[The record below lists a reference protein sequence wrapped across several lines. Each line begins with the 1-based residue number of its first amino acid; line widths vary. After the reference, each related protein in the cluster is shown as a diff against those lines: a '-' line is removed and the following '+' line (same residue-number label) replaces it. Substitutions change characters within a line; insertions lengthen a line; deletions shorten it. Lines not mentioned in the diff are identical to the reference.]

1 MNVFHKVTRQTLRKN
16 RLRTLVTIAGVIL
29 SAAMVCAVTTIVVS
43 FQGFYR
49 DCEMYETGDWYGR
62 VEDASPEVRQTLLED
77 SRVAHVASAEVLGY
91 SESESRNEEKPYIY
105 LLGVDE
111 TYLNTMPVRPVG
123 RLPEREGEILV
134 PTHYLSPG
142 NGGASLQIGDTVEL
156 TLGERVLDGYS
167 LNQNNPLCDGES
179 IQVRKTGRYTVVGFY
194 ERPDFEPY
202 SGPGYTFLTVPEQ
215 DGPQNYL
222 LYYKTTDIDEL
233 DGVIRDHNLPED
245 ENWSL
250 LAADGVFR
258 YDNFGRVFVNLASIL
273 IFLIVLGSV
282 SLIYSAFSI
291 SVSERTRQFGLLRS
305 VGATRGQLRRSV
317 LYEAGV
323 ISAIGIPLGILCG
336 MGGMAVTLHFIGGM
350 FQGMMAAEIPM
361 RFRVSWASVGI
372 SAVIALVTV
381 LISVWIP
388 AKRATRVTALEA
400 IRQNQDIHSRGKDV
414 RVSRLTGR
422 LFGLEGILAKK
433 YFRRSRRRYRAT
445 IVSLVLSLVLF
456 ISASSFCMY
465 LTSTVD
471 ETLTVSNYDVVCYL
485 SGESDPEALLPA
497 LLEAK
502 GVKAGAYWK
511 EAQGYLLLEQDQLDE
526 TYLRY
531 GEASSAAFWQAC
543 TDPSFQGEVA
553 IPVEQYYVDE
563 HTYGQFLEEQGLDAG
578 QYLNS
583 AAPLPLVYNRGST
596 VIYATGKSGNYER
609 QVYTYQFLKSGVETA
624 ALRQPQEVAGYFFS
638 HTENAA
644 ENLPGTVAPARDF
657 FLNEEGEEVSRPTRT
672 AAIHLGPTVQD
683 LPLGV
688 SEREGGGCILIYP
701 YASAPDDGS
710 ETSVCFTSS
719 SHGETAESLEEI
731 LLERGSYTGSGQVID
746 VRGQES
752 SNRNL
757 VTIINVFSYGFIVLI
772 SLIAATNVFNTI
784 STNVALR
791 RREFAMLRSVGMT
804 RLGLNR
810 MMNYECLLYGF
821 RALAFGVP
829 LSGLMTVL
837 IYEAVGQAVSSS
849 FQVPWSAVAVAVCSI
864 FAVVFS
870 TMLYAMGR
878 IKRENPIDALK
889 NENT

>member
-1 MNVFHKVTRQTLRKN
+1 M
-16 RLRTLVTIAGVIL
+16 
-29 SAAMVCAVTTIVVS
+29 
-43 FQGFYR
+43 
-49 DCEMYETGDWYGR
+49 
-62 VEDASPEVRQTLLED
+62 
-77 SRVAHVASAEVLGY
+77 
-91 SESESRNEEKPYIY
+91 
-105 LLGVDE
+105 
-111 TYLNTMPVRPVG
+111 
-123 RLPEREGEILV
+123 
-134 PTHYLSPG
+134 
-142 NGGASLQIGDTVEL
+142 
-156 TLGERVLDGYS
+156 
-167 LNQNNPLCDGES
+167 
-179 IQVRKTGRYTVVGFY
+179 
-194 ERPDFEPY
+194 
-202 SGPGYTFLTVPEQ
+202 
-215 DGPQNYL
+215 
-222 LYYKTTDIDEL
+222 
-233 DGVIRDHNLPED
+233 
-245 ENWSL
+245 
-250 LAADGVFR
+250 
-258 YDNFGRVFVNLASIL
+258 
-273 IFLIVLGSV
+273 LGSV

-471 ETLTVSNYDVVCYL
+471 ETLTVSNYDVVCHL

-502 GVKAGAYWK
+502 GVKAYAYWK
-511 EAQGYLLLEQDQLDE
+511 EARGYLLLEQDQLDE

-531 GEASSAAFWQAC
+531 GEASSAAFWRAC

-609 QVYTYQFLKSGVETA
+609 QVYTYQFLKNGVKTA

-644 ENLPGTVAPARDF
+644 EDLPGTAAPARDF

-688 SEREGGGCILIYP
+688 SEREDGGCILIYP

-804 RLGLNR
+804 RGGLNR

>member
-1 MNVFHKVTRQTLRKN
+1 M
-16 RLRTLVTIAGVIL
+16 
-29 SAAMVCAVTTIVVS
+29 
-43 FQGFYR
+43 
-49 DCEMYETGDWYGR
+49 
-62 VEDASPEVRQTLLED
+62 
-77 SRVAHVASAEVLGY
+77 
-91 SESESRNEEKPYIY
+91 
-105 LLGVDE
+105 
-111 TYLNTMPVRPVG
+111 
-123 RLPEREGEILV
+123 
-134 PTHYLSPG
+134 
-142 NGGASLQIGDTVEL
+142 
-156 TLGERVLDGYS
+156 
-167 LNQNNPLCDGES
+167 
-179 IQVRKTGRYTVVGFY
+179 
-194 ERPDFEPY
+194 
-202 SGPGYTFLTVPEQ
+202 
-215 DGPQNYL
+215 
-222 LYYKTTDIDEL
+222 
-233 DGVIRDHNLPED
+233 
-245 ENWSL
+245 
-250 LAADGVFR
+250 
-258 YDNFGRVFVNLASIL
+258 
-273 IFLIVLGSV
+273 
-282 SLIYSAFSI
+282 
-291 SVSERTRQFGLLRS
+291 
-305 VGATRGQLRRSV
+305 
-317 LYEAGV
+317 
-323 ISAIGIPLGILCG
+323 
-336 MGGMAVTLHFIGGM
+336 
-350 FQGMMAAEIPM
+350 
-361 RFRVSWASVGI
+361 
-372 SAVIALVTV
+372 
-381 LISVWIP
+381 
-388 AKRATRVTALEA
+388 
-400 IRQNQDIHSRGKDV
+400 
-414 RVSRLTGR
+414 
-422 LFGLEGILAKK
+422 
-433 YFRRSRRRYRAT
+433 
-445 IVSLVLSLVLF
+445 
-456 ISASSFCMY
+456 
-465 LTSTVD
+465 
-471 ETLTVSNYDVVCYL
+471 
-485 SGESDPEALLPA
+485 
-497 LLEAK
+497 
-502 GVKAGAYWK
+502 
-511 EAQGYLLLEQDQLDE
+511 
-526 TYLRY
+526 
-531 GEASSAAFWQAC
+531 
-543 TDPSFQGEVA
+543 A

-583 AAPLPLVYNRGST
+583 ATPLPLVYNRGST

-609 QVYTYQFLKSGVETA
+609 QVYTYQFLKNGVETA

-644 ENLPGTVAPARDF
+644 EDLPGTVAPARDF

-772 SLIAATNVFNTI
+772 SLVAATNVFNTI

-804 RLGLNR
+804 RGGLNR